1 MLTREHVSA
10 ANDQGEDGDALI
22 GTSAGIIAGLSFV
35 TLVLCCMCVA
45 VCQTHKA
52 TKRKRRAIHEMEVLR
67 KANKVVPAQEMA
79 KERLA
84 GLVKRQKQAK
94 VGKCPPITET
104 ELAELKSMV
113 AAGEITQEEFDAA
126 IGGAG
131 FTLAELEELSKVHK
145 KHHRRRPKAGRARVP
160 VDKGG
165 RLGTNMRWDR
175 VAGHSGLGHGG
186 GGGGSASIV
195 NPTKQAWG

>member
-1 MLTREHVSA
+1 
-10 ANDQGEDGDALI
+10 
-22 GTSAGIIAGLSFV
+22 
-35 TLVLCCMCVA
+35 MCVA
-45 VCQTHKA
+45 VCRTHKA

-84 GLVKRQKQAK
+84 
-94 VGKCPPITET
+94 
-104 ELAELKSMV
+104 
-113 AAGEITQEEFDAA
+113 
-126 IGGAG
+126 
-131 FTLAELEELSKVHK
+131 AELEELSKVHK

-160 VDKGG
+160 LDKGG